1 MKRIA
6 ILLPLLA
13 GLAGPLAISEV
24 SAALPRGGTFGA
36 LAPTFEVVAELP
48 WSTVSAVLK
57 KMEEVRDY
65 SYDQLVSWY
74 NVGRVTVEQVGSGYR
89 VTVLDDD
96 GILEITVLEGF

>member
-13 GLAGPLAISEV
+13 GLAGPLAVSEV

-48 WSTVSAVLK
+48 WSTVSAVL
-57 KMEEVRDY
+57 EAVTDVRPY
-65 SYDQLVSWY
+65 TYDQLVSWY
-74 NVGRVTVEQVGSGYR
+74 QVGRVTVEQVGSGYR
-89 VTVLDDD
+89 VTVLNDD
-96 GILEITVLEGF
+96 GILDIDLIEGL